1 MFKKVITSITAVVA
15 LAFVTS
21 CAGNTISGIKN
32 DSNSGFS
39 VAGNTN
45 SKGGFG
51 RGHFMGDFLKD
62 LNLTTEQKAQFA
74 AMKKEMKTDFSKNKG
89 DKNALKNTL
98 KQAFLSTSINKTDLQ
113 AKLQALK
120 PQDDQKTDLMAANII
135 KAYNIL
141 NAEQRTKI
149 ENKITEMENK
159 FQNKSKNPVSKM
171 FQGFKEKR
179 MEWFT
184 SDLKLNESQK
194 ESLKALFN
202 QSSPDKTQMFENM
215 KKIKNEV
222 LAQLKSG
229 SPDQAIIVA
238 SLKQAKIGF
247 EAGMDSRLDSF
258 IKAHDT
264 LSAEQR
270 QKLVDKLETMMSKM
284 NHKGRGHK
292 NPNKDN

>member
-1 MFKKVITSITAVVA
+1 MFKKVITSITAVVT
-15 LAFVTS
+15 LAFVAS

-32 DSNSGFS
+32 DNNSGFS
-39 VAGNTN
+39 IAGDATG
-45 SKGGFG
+45 KGGFG
-51 RGHFMGDFLKD
+51 RGHFMGGFLKD
-62 LNLTTEQKAQFA
+62 LNLTDDQKAQFE
-74 AMKKEMKTDFSKNKG
+74 AMKKEMKTDMSKNKG
-89 DKNALKNTL
+89 DKDAFKNTL
-98 KQAFLSTSINKTDLQ
+98 KEAFLSTTINKADLQ

-120 PQDDQKTDLMAANII
+120 PQDDNKTNLMAANII

-149 ENKITEMENK
+149 ETKITEMENK
-159 FQNKSKNPVSKM
+159 FQDKGKNPVSKM

-184 SDLKLNESQK
+184 SDLNLNDSQK
-194 ESLKALFN
+194 ETLKALFN
-202 QSSPDKTQMFENM
+202 QSAPDKTQMFENM

-229 SPDQAIIVA
+229 SPNQATIAA
-238 SLKQAKIGF
+238 SLKQAKTGF

-264 LSAEQR
+264 LSADQR
-270 QKLVDKLETMMSKM
+270 QKLVTKLETMMSKM

-292 NPNKDN
+292 KFNKE